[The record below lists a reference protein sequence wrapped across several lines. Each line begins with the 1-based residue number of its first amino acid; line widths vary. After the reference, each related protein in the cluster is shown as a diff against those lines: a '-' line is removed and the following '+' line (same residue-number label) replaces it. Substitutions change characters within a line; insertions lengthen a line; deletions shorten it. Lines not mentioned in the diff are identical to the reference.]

1 MRRVAITH
9 VAQSSGGESRES
21 LMDFTYQ
28 VNREILDKA
37 GLKRADVGCIIAGAA
52 DIFHSGLSCANAFD
66 WDGIGAFLKEGS
78 RAEESAFSFIYGC
91 MRILSGQYDTVLVT
105 ALVKGSENPDNDPI
119 TSFYGDPFYL
129 RPLGMNESAVAA
141 MQMRQ
146 YMDRYGIKEEQCAAV
161 AVKNLGNALFNPYAH
176 KKRRVSL
183 DDVMGSERVYDPLKA
198 LECAPKSDGVVAVL
212 LASEEKAKKLTGK
225 PVWLS
230 GYGCSMDHF
239 IPGDR
244 DLLKGE
250 LRKAAAKAYKM
261 AGIRDPLKRIDVAEV
276 CEPYA
281 FQELLWC
288 EQLGFCKEG
297 EGGNLIES
305 GMTGMDGSL
314 PVNPSGGVLATN
326 PYPARGLYRI
336 AEAALQIKGQ
346 AGEHQVPKKVKT
358 ALAHSTH
365 GFGGQCHSVIILSA
379 QATE

>member
-1 MRRVAITH
+1 MQRIAITH
-9 VAQSSGGESRES
+9 VAQSSGVESRES
-21 LMDFTYQ
+21 LMDFTYMI
-28 VNREILDKA
+28 NKEILDKA
-37 GLKRADVGCIIAGAA
+37 GLKRTEVGCIIAGAA
-52 DIFHSGLSCANAFD
+52 DVFHSGLSCANAFD

-78 RAEESAFSFIYGC
+78 RAEESAMSFIYGC
-91 MRILSGQYDTVLVT
+91 MRIMSGHYDTVLVT

-129 RPLGMNESAVAA
+129 RPVGNNESVVAA

-146 YMDRYGIKEEQCAAV
+146 YMERYGVTEQQCAKV
-161 AVKNLGNALFNPYAH
+161 AVKNLNNALFNPYAQI
-176 KKRRVSL
+176 KRRVSL
-183 DDVMGSERVYDPLKA
+183 EDVMNSERIYDPLKA
-198 LECAPKSDGVVAVL
+198 LECAPKSDGVVSVL
-212 LASEEKAKKLTGK
+212 LASESKAKKLTGK

-239 IPGDR
+239 NPGDR
-244 DLLKGE
+244 DLVDGQLKT
-250 LRKAAAKAYKM
+250 AAAQAYKM
-261 AGIRDPLKRIDVAEV
+261 AGIRDPRKKIDVAEV

-288 EQLGFCKEG
+288 EQLGFCSEG
-297 EGGNLIES
+297 KGGDLI
-305 GMTGMDGSL
+305 DGGETQIDGAL

-346 AGEHQVPKKVKT
+346 AGEHQVDRKVKT

-365 GFGGQCHSVIILSA
+365 GFGGQCHSVVILSA
-379 QATE
+379 

>member
-9 VAQSSGGESRES
+9 VAQSSGAESRES

-28 VNREILDKA
+28 INREILDKA
-37 GLKRADVGCIIAGAA
+37 GLKREDVGCIIAGSA

-78 RAEESAFSFIYGC
+78 RAEESAMSFIYGC
-91 MRILSGQYDTVLVT
+91 MRILSGRYDTVLVT

-129 RPLGMNESAVAA
+129 RRVGLNESVVAA

-146 YMDRYGIKEEQCAAV
+146 YLERCNITEEQCAKV
-161 AVKNLGNALFNPYAH
+161 AVKNLANALFNPCADR
-176 KKRRVSL
+176 KRRVSL
-183 DDVMGSERVYDPLKA
+183 EDVMRSRRVYDPLKA

-212 LASEEKAKKLTGK
+212 LASESRAKKLTKK
-225 PVWLS
+225 PVWLA
-230 GYGCSMDHF
+230 GYGCSMDYF
-239 IPGDR
+239 NPGDR
-244 DLLKGE
+244 DLLDGQ
-250 LRKAAAKAYKM
+250 LRTAAAAAYKM
-261 AGIRDPLKRIDVAEV
+261 AGIRDPKKKIDVAEV

-288 EQLGFCKEG
+288 EQLGFCGIG
-297 EGGNLIES
+297 EGGKLIDS
-305 GMTGMDGSL
+305 GETQMGGAL

-336 AEAALQIKGQ
+336 AEAALQIKGE
-346 AGEHQVPKKVKT
+346 AGEHQVGKKVRT

-365 GFGGQCHSVIILSA
+365 GFGGQCHSVVILSA
-379 QATE
+379 

>member
-9 VAQSSGGESRES
+9 VAQSSGVESRES
-21 LMDFTYQ
+21 LMDFTYMI
-28 VNREILDKA
+28 NKEILDKA
-37 GLKRADVGCIIAGAA
+37 GLKRTEVGCIIAGAA
-52 DIFHSGLSCANAFD
+52 DVFHSGLSCANAFD

-78 RAEESAFSFIYGC
+78 RAEESAMSFIYGC
-91 MRILSGQYDTVLVT
+91 MRIMSGHYDTVLVT

-129 RPLGMNESAVAA
+129 RPVGINESVVAA
-141 MQMRQ
+141 LQMRQ
-146 YMDRYGIKEEQCAAV
+146 YMERYGVTEQQCAKV
-161 AVKNLGNALFNPYAH
+161 AVKNLNNALFNPYAQI
-176 KKRRVSL
+176 KRRVSL
-183 DDVMGSERVYDPLKA
+183 EDVMNSERIYDPLKT

-212 LASEEKAKKLTGK
+212 LASESKAKKLTRK

-239 IPGDR
+239 NPGDR
-244 DLLKGE
+244 DLVNGQLKT
-250 LRKAAAKAYKM
+250 AAARAYKM
-261 AGIRDPLKRIDVAEV
+261 AGIRDPRKKIDVAEV

-288 EQLGFCKEG
+288 EQLGFCGEG
-297 EGGNLIES
+297 EGGDLI
-305 GMTGMDGSL
+305 DGGETQIDGAL

-346 AGEHQVPKKVKT
+346 AGEHQVDRKVKT

-365 GFGGQCHSVIILSA
+365 GFGGQCHSVVILSA
-379 QATE
+379 

>member
-1 MRRVAITH
+1 MRKIAITH
-9 VAQSSGGESRES
+9 VAQSSGVESRES
-21 LMDFTYQ
+21 LMDFTYR
-28 VNREILDKA
+28 VNKEILDKA
-37 GLKRADVGCIIAGAA
+37 GLKREEVGCIIAGSA

-78 RAEESAFSFIYGC
+78 RAEESAMSFIYGC
-91 MRILSGQYDTVLVT
+91 MRIMCGHYDTVLVS

-129 RPLGMNESAVAA
+129 RAVGINESVVAA

-146 YMDRYGIKEEQCAAV
+146 YLERYKVTEEQCAKV
-161 AVKNLGNALFNPYAH
+161 VVKNLGNALFNPYADR
-176 KKRRVSL
+176 KKRVSTK
-183 DDVMGSERVYDPLKA
+183 DVMSSERVYDPLKA
-198 LECAPKSDGVVAVL
+198 LECAPKSDGVVSIL
-212 LASEEKAKKLTGK
+212 LAWENKAKKLTDK
-225 PVWLS
+225 PVWLT

-244 DLLKGE
+244 DLLNGQLKN
-250 LRKAAAKAYKM
+250 AAARAYKM
-261 AGIRDPLKRIDVAEV
+261 AGIRDPKQKIHVAEV

-288 EQLGFCKEG
+288 EQLGFCEDGK
-297 EGGNLIES
+297 GGKLIDS
-305 GMTGMDGSL
+305 GATEMKGAL

-336 AEAALQIKGQ
+336 AEAALQIKGE
-346 AGEHQVPKKVKT
+346 AGEHQVGRKVKT

-365 GFGGQCHSVIILSA
+365 GFGGQCHSVVILSA
-379 QATE
+379 

>member
-1 MRRVAITH
+1 MQRVAITH
-9 VAQSSGGESRES
+9 VAQSSGMESKES
-21 LMDFTYQ
+21 LMDFTYR
-28 VNREILDKA
+28 VNKEILDKA
-37 GLKRADVGCIIAGAA
+37 GLERREVGCIIAGSA

-91 MRILSGQYDTVLVT
+91 MRILSGRYETVLVT

-129 RPLGMNESAVAA
+129 RPVGINESVVAA

-146 YMDRYGIKEEQCAAV
+146 YLERYGVTEEQCAKV
-161 AVKNLGNALFNPYAH
+161 AVKNLGNALFNPYADR
-176 KKRRVSL
+176 KRRISL
-183 DDVMGSERVYDPLKA
+183 EDVMASERVYDPLKA

-212 LASEEKAKKLTGK
+212 LASEERAKTLSKK

-239 IPGDR
+239 HPGDR
-244 DLLKGE
+244 DLLKGQ
-250 LRKAAAKAYKM
+250 LPAAAQRAYKM
-261 AGIRDPLKRIDVAEV
+261 AGIDDPGKQIDVAEV

-288 EQLGFCKEG
+288 EHLGFCG
-297 EGGNLIES
+297 EGQGGRWIDS
-305 GMTGMDGSL
+305 GAPLMDGAL

-336 AEAALQIKGQ
+336 AEAALQIKGE
-346 AGEHQVPKKVKT
+346 AGEHQVGKKVRT

-365 GFGGQCHSVIILSA
+365 GFGGQCHSVVILSA
-379 QATE
+379 

>member
-1 MRRVAITH
+1 MRKVAITH
-9 VAQSSGGESRES
+9 VAQSSGVESRES
-21 LMDFTYQ
+21 LMDFTYR
-28 VNREILDKA
+28 VNKEILDKA
-37 GLKRADVGCIIAGAA
+37 GLKREEVGCIIAGSA

-78 RAEESAFSFIYGC
+78 RAEESAMSFIYGC
-91 MRILSGQYDTVLVT
+91 MRIMCGHYDTVLVS

-129 RPLGMNESAVAA
+129 RAVGINESVVAA

-146 YMDRYGIKEEQCAAV
+146 YLERYKVTEEQCAKV
-161 AVKNLGNALFNPYAH
+161 VVKNLGNALFNPYADR
-176 KKRRVSL
+176 KKRVSIK
-183 DDVMGSERVYDPLKA
+183 DVMSSERVYDPLKS
-198 LECAPKSDGVVAVL
+198 LECAPKSDGVVSVL
-212 LASEEKAKKLTGK
+212 LAWENKAKKLTDK
-225 PVWLS
+225 PVWLT

-244 DLLKGE
+244 DLLNGQLKN
-250 LRKAAAKAYKM
+250 AAARAYKM
-261 AGIRDPLKRIDVAEV
+261 AGIRDPKQKIHVAEV

-288 EQLGFCKEG
+288 EQLGFCEDGK
-297 EGGNLIES
+297 GGKLIDS
-305 GMTGMDGSL
+305 GATEMKGAL

-336 AEAALQIKGQ
+336 AEAALQIKGE
-346 AGEHQVPKKVKT
+346 AGEHQVGRKVKT

-365 GFGGQCHSVIILSA
+365 GFGGQCHSVVILSA
-379 QATE
+379 

>member
-9 VAQSSGGESRES
+9 VAQSSGVESKES
-21 LMDFTYQ
+21 LMDFTYTI
-28 VNREILDKA
+28 NKEILDKA
-37 GLKRADVGCIIAGAA
+37 GLKREEVGCIIAGSA

-91 MRILSGQYDTVLVT
+91 MRIMSGQYDTVLVT

-129 RPLGMNESAVAA
+129 RPVGLNESAVAA

-146 YMDRYGIKEEQCAAV
+146 YLERYGITEEQCAKV
-161 AVKNLGNALFNPYAH
+161 VVKNLGNALFNPYAH
-176 KKRRVSL
+176 VKKRLNVG
-183 DDVMGSERVYDPLKA
+183 DVMESEIVYDPLKT
-198 LECAPKSDGVVAVL
+198 LECSPKSDGVVAIL
-212 LASEEKAKKLTGK
+212 LASERKVKKLTAK
-225 PVWLS
+225 PVWLA

-244 DLLKGE
+244 DLLNGQLKT
-250 LRKAAAKAYKM
+250 AAMRAYKM
-261 AGIRDPLKRIDVAEV
+261 AGIRDPQKKIDVAEV

-288 EQLGFCKEG
+288 EHLGLCG
-297 EGGNLIES
+297 EGKGGRLIDS
-305 GMTGMDGSL
+305 KATHIDGGL

-346 AGEHQVPKKVKT
+346 AGEHQVDKKVKT

-365 GFGGQCHSVIILSA
+365 GFGGQCHSVIILSS
-379 QATE
+379 

>member
-1 MRRVAITH
+1 MRSVAITH
-9 VAQSSGGESRES
+9 VAQSSGVESRES
-21 LMDFTYQ
+21 LMDFVYMI
-28 VNREILDKA
+28 NREILDKA
-37 GLKRADVGCIIAGAA
+37 GLQREDVGCIISGSA
-52 DIFHSGLSCANAFD
+52 DIFHSGISCANAFD

-91 MRILSGQYDTVLVT
+91 MRIMSGRYDTVLVT
-105 ALVKGSENPDNDPI
+105 ALVKGSENPDNDSI

-129 RPLGMNESAVAA
+129 RPLGINESAVAA

-146 YMDRYGIKEEQCAAV
+146 YMERHGVSEEQCAKV
-161 AVKNLGNALFNPYAH
+161 AVKNRNNALFNPYAH
-176 KKRRVSL
+176 LKRRVSL
-183 DDVMGSERVYDPLKA
+183 QDVMASERVYDPLKA

-212 LASEEKAKKLTGK
+212 LASEDKAKKLTDK
-225 PVWLS
+225 PVWLK

-239 IPGDR
+239 NPGDR
-244 DLLKGE
+244 NLINGE
-250 LRKAAAKAYKM
+250 LQNAARRAYNM
-261 AGIRDPLKRIDVAEV
+261 AGIRDPKKKIDVAEI

-288 EQLGFCKEG
+288 EQLGLCDEG
-297 EGGNLIES
+297 QGGNMIDS
-305 GMTGMDGSL
+305 GVTQMNGAL

-346 AGEHQVPKKVKT
+346 AGEHQIGKKVRT

-365 GFGGQCHSVIILSA
+365 GFGGQCHSVVILSA
-379 QATE
+379 

>member
-1 MRRVAITH
+1 MRKVAITH
-9 VAQSSGGESRES
+9 VAQSSGVESRES
-21 LMDFTYQ
+21 LMDFTYR
-28 VNREILDKA
+28 VNKEILDKA
-37 GLKRADVGCIIAGAA
+37 GLKREEVGCIIAGSA

-78 RAEESAFSFIYGC
+78 RAEESAMSFIYGC
-91 MRILSGQYDTVLVT
+91 MRIMCGHYDTVLVS

-129 RPLGMNESAVAA
+129 RAVGINESVVAA

-146 YMDRYGIKEEQCAAV
+146 YLERYKVTEEQCAKV
-161 AVKNLGNALFNPYAH
+161 VVKNLGNALFNPYADR
-176 KKRRVSL
+176 KKRVSIK
-183 DDVMGSERVYDPLKA
+183 DVMSSERVYDPLKS
-198 LECAPKSDGVVAVL
+198 LECAPKSDGVVSVL
-212 LASEEKAKKLTGK
+212 LAWENKAKKLTDK
-225 PVWLS
+225 PVWLT

-244 DLLKGE
+244 DLLNGQLKNATA
-250 LRKAAAKAYKM
+250 RAYKM
-261 AGIRDPLKRIDVAEV
+261 AGIRDPKQKIHVAEV

-288 EQLGFCKEG
+288 EQLGFCEDGK
-297 EGGNLIES
+297 GGKLIDS
-305 GMTGMDGSL
+305 GATEMKGAL

-336 AEAALQIKGQ
+336 AEAALQIKGE
-346 AGEHQVPKKVKT
+346 AGEHQVGRKVKT

-365 GFGGQCHSVIILSA
+365 GFGGQCHSVVILSA
-379 QATE
+379 

>member
-1 MRRVAITH
+1 MQRVAITH
-9 VAQSSGGESRES
+9 VAQSSGMESKES
-21 LMDFTYQ
+21 LMDFTYR
-28 VNREILDKA
+28 VNKEILDKA
-37 GLKRADVGCIIAGAA
+37 GLERREVGCIIAGSA

-91 MRILSGQYDTVLVT
+91 MRILSGRYETVLVT

-129 RPLGMNESAVAA
+129 RPVGINESVVAA

-146 YMDRYGIKEEQCAAV
+146 YLERYGVTEEQCAKV
-161 AVKNLGNALFNPYAH
+161 AVKNLGNALFNPYADR
-176 KKRRVSL
+176 KRRISL
-183 DDVMGSERVYDPLKA
+183 EDVMSSERVYDPLKA

-212 LASEEKAKKLTGK
+212 LASEERAKTLSKK

-239 IPGDR
+239 HPGDR
-244 DLLKGE
+244 DLLKGQ
-250 LRKAAAKAYKM
+250 LPAAAQRAYKM
-261 AGIRDPLKRIDVAEV
+261 AGIDDPGKQIDVAEV

-288 EQLGFCKEG
+288 EHLGFCG
-297 EGGNLIES
+297 EGQGGRWIDS
-305 GMTGMDGSL
+305 GAPLMDGAL

-336 AEAALQIKGQ
+336 AEAALQIKGE
-346 AGEHQVPKKVKT
+346 AGEHQVGKKVRT

-365 GFGGQCHSVIILSA
+365 GFGGQCHSVVILSA
-379 QATE
+379 